1 MIQRV
6 KVNLIPSYNLIL
18 PVIHLKQYDRTESS
32 EGKQIEL
39 ELYSGSDVYEVP
51 SGAIVTIQGTKPDK
65 TGYQYEA
72 TNVEGNLVV
81 MDIKEQM
88 TVLSGN
94 HYAELRITKNGSI
107 LNSTKVVMDI
117 DSSALQD
124 DTAIS
129 DTDLP
134 LLQKGI
140 DALETILETAKT
152 VASDAKSA
160 STSATNAKESEE
172 NAKLSEINAKTS
184 ETNSKT
190 SEVNAKSSEENAKES
205 ETNAKESEE
214 NASASATTAKDAET
228 NASTSATNAS
238 KSEESAKATADLI
251 SSSLEQI
258 AENKTN
264 IESLDNLLNRH
275 IYGFKRQRSNANYS
289 TRITYT
295 DESVG
300 FTPVTVDLSAQTQ
313 DLGSWQDFIEKI
325 ARPVMLKYNGLV
337 DYELCHTDTSKK
349 VDGTTASDIDNSSY
363 GGNAMVEFREY
374 KWVSRKTVGD
384 YDYVRFAN
392 YQADESFVNYA
403 FIDDDGVEK
412 PTFYFSMFSGASDG
426 TRLRS
431 IAGMEILRSNT
442 ASAEMSLAKANG
454 IGYNTGTWAQ
464 INYIWD
470 LLTLLGK
477 TDGLQETFGRGI
489 CDLDWNSGTN
499 PFGWKVGQ
507 TKSKGCFFGQSGGA
521 NPVRTLWIEDLWGR
535 AWDRYAG
542 LVNDNGTFKVKLHG
556 PYPTPTDTAS
566 TYSEFVNTGLTTPA
580 EGFVKEVDCSE
591 YGFLPQV
598 TGGSANTYFCDYFY
612 KNDSGVKYVLVGGH
626 WSSGSSCGRYVDVVD
641 ASSLFSVT
649 VGSRLSQ
656 I

>member
-1 MIQRV
+1 M
-6 KVNLIPSYNLIL
+6 
-18 PVIHLKQYDRTESS
+18 S
-32 EGKQIEL
+32 E
-39 ELYSGSDVYEVP
+39 
-51 SGAIVTIQGTKPDK
+51 
-65 TGYQYEA
+65 
-72 TNVEGNLVV
+72 
-81 MDIKEQM
+81 
-88 TVLSGN
+88 
-94 HYAELRITKNGSI
+94 
-107 LNSTKVVMDI
+107 
-117 DSSALQD
+117 
-124 DTAIS
+124 
-129 DTDLP
+129 
-134 LLQKGI
+134 
-140 DALETILETAKT
+140 
-152 VASDAKSA
+152 
-160 STSATNAKESEE
+160 TNAK
-172 NAKLSEINAKTS
+172 AS

-205 ETNAKESEE
+205 ETNAKASEE

-337 DYELCHTDTSKK
+337 DYELDHDDTSKK
-349 VDGTTASDIDNSSY
+349 LDGSDSDISNVDY

-412 PTFYFSMFSGASDG
+412 PTFYFSMFEGSLDTSNV
-426 TRLRS
+426 LRS
-431 IAGMEILRSNT
+431 LADTEIMVSKNAAT
-442 ASAEMSLAKANG
+442 EMSYSKANG
-454 IGYNTGTWAQ
+454 DGWSTGAWCQ
-464 INYIWD
+464 LNYIWD

-477 TDGLQETFGRGI
+477 TDGLQETFGNGVV
-489 CDLDWNSGTN
+489 SVSA
-499 PFGWKVGQ
+499 KVNTGGS
-507 TKSKGCFFGQSGGA
+507 KAKGCFYAPNNSSA
-521 NPVRTLWIEDLWGR
+521 SVRTLWIEDLWGNV
-535 AWDRYAG
+535 WDRYAG
-542 LVNDNGTFKVKLHG
+542 FVNDNGTFKVKLHG
-556 PYPTPTDTAS
+556 PYPTPTDNAS
-566 TYSEFVNTGLTTPA
+566 TYADYIDTGLVTPD
-580 EGFVKEVDCSE
+580 EGYVKEADCSE

-598 TGGSANTYFCDYFY
+598 TGGSASTYFCDYFY
-612 KNDSGVKYVLVGGH
+612 KDDSGVKYVLVGGG
-626 WSSGSSCGRYVDVVD
+626 WSTGSRCGRYVPVD
-641 ASSLFSVT
+641 NASSNSLVN